1 MKHSSAT
8 NVFKIP
14 GHDPGSKHSYRP
26 PIFTISEN
34 YSITKIQNDFKEV
47 MKEF

>member
-1 MKHSSAT
+1 MKRSNAT

-14 GHDPGSKHSYRP
+14 DHDPGSKHSYR

-34 YSITKIQNDFKEV
+34 YSITTIQNDFKEV
-47 MKEF
+47 MEEF